1 MGRAELPSVI
11 AEQKCLIE
19 DLAQSNQEYILKFK
33 RLKLGIEEPPGRPV
47 NDASKSGVVE
57 TESSNITKSLSGTF
71 TRKFKRMKS
80 AIPGTSLQDKE
91 STRGLGSEEFNTTPW
106 WSPKAQR
113 SITGSLATPPNADTD
128 NINVNPSVRGNPA
141 MPPVKE
147 WGIPTTE
154 APMTFGQ
161 EALFKQLEH
170 HSMLIKNLLKEV
182 DEAYY
187 KITFKSRLR
196 MKGGIAG
203 LHEEERRELEKMWGS
218 TALQSAEQR
227 LDSLMEGIVELPTSA
242 IESPYVAE
250 NFDTPRPFKEEPV
263 TDAMSH
269 SASIDRSSTYAR
281 DTTHGSDLLS
291 SMPSLHPV
299 HQARPQSFAEFTSPD
314 SNMPRPAII
323 RERPSNKLTVTR
335 ARRRRPKTNS
345 PLKSMGRAEIA
356 KAKAEEQRKSSTISK
371 RKDSGDRIGGY
382 TEPHLEEEATGE
394 GGVEMG
400 TPPILA
406 TSGLSLRSS
415 AGKQNEAIWS
425 SGTELA
431 APDPSAAMR
440 DALDVRTPINHIH
453 VRYNQLMIF
462 HRGCPGCR
470 PVAHGIIRFYILSL
484 EMTYL
489 SMARTPSTTSTK
501 ETLRNKLVRELMA
514 KAKLG
519 VENQLTYWNRAVNCL
534 DLIYQSKEQPEHH
547 LHDKHS

>member
-19 DLAQSNQEYILKFK
+19 DLAQSNQEYILKFE

-57 TESSNITKSLSGTF
+57 TESSNITKSLSGTL
-71 TRKFKRMKS
+71 THKFKRMKS

-91 STRGLGSEEFNTTPW
+91 STRGLGSEESNPTPW

-113 SITGSLATPPNADTD
+113 SITGWPATPPKADIN
-128 NINVNPSVRGNPA
+128 NINFNPSVRGNPA

-182 DEAYY
+182 DEAQY

-203 LHEEERRELEKMWGS
+203 LHEEERRELEKMWGF

-227 LDSLMEGIVELPTSA
+227 LDSLMEGIGELPTSA
-242 IESPYVAE
+242 NESPYVAE

-263 TDAMSH
+263 AEGSLIGQAFPSRSATAMSH
-269 SASIDRSSTYAR
+269 SASIDPSSTYAR

-314 SNMPRPAII
+314 SNMPRPA
-323 RERPSNKLTVTR
+323 TA
-335 ARRRRPKTNS
+335 ARRRRPRPNSNS
-345 PLKSMGRAEIA
+345 PLKSMGWAEIA

-394 GGVEMG
+394 GGVEMT

-406 TSGLSLRSS
+406 TSGSSLRSS

-440 DALDVRTPINHIH
+440 DAP
-453 VRYNQLMIF
+453 M
-462 HRGCPGCR
+462 
-470 PVAHGIIRFYILSL
+470 
-484 EMTYL
+484 
-489 SMARTPSTTSTK
+489 
-501 ETLRNKLVRELMA
+501 
-514 KAKLG
+514 
-519 VENQLTYWNRAVNCL
+519 
-534 DLIYQSKEQPEHH
+534 
-547 LHDKHS
+547 